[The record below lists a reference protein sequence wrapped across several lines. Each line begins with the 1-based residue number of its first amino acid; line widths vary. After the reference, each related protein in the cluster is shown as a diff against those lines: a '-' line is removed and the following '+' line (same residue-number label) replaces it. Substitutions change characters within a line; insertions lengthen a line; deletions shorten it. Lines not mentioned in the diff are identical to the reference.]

1 MGLDQ
6 LFDKY
11 SLRARHLPTLLVV
24 AGPLMIAS
32 LLFPRVYERMS
43 ATMASLGLSISV
55 SLVLLFF
62 VAHILRQ
69 RGRAVEKT
77 MITKDGGLPTTRWL
91 RHRDTNLDPVTK
103 TRYHGYLA
111 KNVPGLAIPT
121 QSFKQQRPG
130 PADDTYRSAVKW
142 LLENRRNTTKYPLV
156 LEENVQYGF
165 RRNML
170 GGKWIAVALCV
181 LPVLGAYLWDMHKG
195 VAPESFLDT
204 EHVAAVFLA
213 LLAVIGWVFFVTK
226 LWVQDAA
233 DAYARALLAT
243 CEA

>member
-32 LLFPRVYERMS
+32 LLFPQVYERMG
-43 ATMASLGLSISV
+43 ATMTSLGLSISL

-62 VAHILRQ
+62 VGHVLRQ
-69 RGRAVEKT
+69 RGRAVEKR
-77 MITKDGGLPTTRWL
+77 MIAKDGGLPTTCWL
-91 RHRDTNLDPVTK
+91 RHRDTNLDPITK
-103 TRYHGYLA
+103 SRYHAYLA
-111 KNVPGLAIPT
+111 KSVPGLSIPT
-121 QSFKQQRPG
+121 QSFEQQRPG

-142 LLENRRNTTKYPLV
+142 LLENTRDTAKYPLV
-156 LEENVQYGF
+156 LEENVHYGF

-170 GGKWIAVALCV
+170 GGKWIAVVLCV
-181 LPVLGAYLWDMHKG
+181 LPVAGAYLWDMHKG
-195 VAPESFLDT
+195 IAPQPFLDT
-204 EHVAAVFLA
+204 DHVAAVAIA
-213 LLAVIGWVFFVTK
+213 LLSVIGWLFFVTK
-226 LWVQDAA
+226 AWVQDASH
-233 DAYARALLAT
+233 AYARALLAS